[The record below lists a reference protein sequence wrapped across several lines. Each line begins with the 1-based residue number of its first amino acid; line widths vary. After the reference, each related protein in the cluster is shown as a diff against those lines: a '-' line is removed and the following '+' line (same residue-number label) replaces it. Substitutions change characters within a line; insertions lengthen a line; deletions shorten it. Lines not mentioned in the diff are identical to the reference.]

1 MKLIINPRYKE
12 GVCNN
17 PEHKKEIHKVGN
29 VVVIFCDTCNKYWI
43 SRGDK
48 E

>member
-17 PEHKKEIHKVGN
+17 PEHPKQTYKIGN
-29 VVVIFCDTCNKYWI
+29 LTIIFCDECNKFWV
-43 SRGDK
+43 R
-48 E
+48 